1 MTKGHWTI
9 WTFRHL
15 HPLSPLRLV
24 PGLMCGWVAGEGEGG
39 VDTEDRRLRPAECGY
54 RDRDTGSQ
62 STLRPAVWR
71 IHSIHSIH
79 SYTGMLC
86 SHIVAKLTLETRM
99 KMGKKLSNSNF
110 IVKES

>member
-1 MTKGHWTI
+1 
-9 WTFRHL
+9 
-15 HPLSPLRLV
+15 
-24 PGLMCGWVAGEGEGG
+24 MCGWVAGEGAGG

-62 STLRPAVWR
+62 STLRPRVQ
-71 IHSIHSIH
+71 SIHSIH

-86 SHIVAKLTLETRM
+86 SQIVAKLTLETRM

>member
-1 MTKGHWTI
+1 MPQQYDKRTLDNLDI
-9 WTFRHL
+9 QASSLL

-24 PGLMCGWVAGEGEGG
+24 PGLMCGWVAGEGAGG

-62 STLRPAVWR
+62 STLRPRVQ
-71 IHSIHSIH
+71 SIHSIH

-86 SHIVAKLTLETRM
+86 SQ
-99 KMGKKLSNSNF
+99 KM
-110 IVKES
+110 E